1 MIKIIIAISVVAVLF
16 LITTFIF
23 GKMYFKQKR
32 KTTTE
37 NKKANFAAEQTKK
50 LKERIVEN
58 ESFQKSNNTD
68 SFNASIDIL
77 HDIATR

>member
-1 MIKIIIAISVVAVLF
+1 MIKIIIVISLIAVLF

-37 NKKANFAAEQTKK
+37 NKKAIFAAEQTKN

-77 HDIATR
+77 HDIANR

>member
-1 MIKIIIAISVVAVLF
+1 MIKIIIIISLIALFF

-23 GKMYFKQKR
+23 GKMFFKQKN

-37 NKKANFAAEQTKK
+37 NKKANFAVEQTKN
-50 LKERIVEN
+50 LKERIIEN

-77 HDIATR
+77 HDIANR

>member
-1 MIKIIIAISVVAVLF
+1 MTKIIIIISLVALFF

-23 GKMYFKQKR
+23 GKMFFKQKN

-37 NKKANFAAEQTKK
+37 SKKANFAAEQTKN
-50 LKERIVEN
+50 LKERIIEN
-58 ESFQKSNNTD
+58 ESFQKNNNTD

-77 HDIATR
+77 HDISTR

>member
-77 HDIATR
+77 HDIANR

>member
-58 ESFQKSNNTD
+58 ESFQKNNNTD

-77 HDIATR
+77 HDIANR

>member
-1 MIKIIIAISVVAVLF
+1 MIKIIIIISLVALFF

-23 GKMYFKQKR
+23 GKMFFKQKN
-32 KTTTE
+32 KTKQE
-37 NKKANFAAEQTKK
+37 NQKTISAAKQTKN

-77 HDIATR
+77 HDIANR

>member
-1 MIKIIIAISVVAVLF
+1 MTKIIIIISLVAVLF

-23 GKMYFKQKR
+23 GKLYFKQKN

-37 NKKANFAAEQTKK
+37 NKKAIFAAEQTKN

-77 HDIATR
+77 HDIANR

>member
-1 MIKIIIAISVVAVLF
+1 MTKIIIIISLVALFF

-23 GKMYFKQKR
+23 GKMFFKQKN

-37 NKKANFAAEQTKK
+37 SKKANFAAEQTKN

>member
-1 MIKIIIAISVVAVLF
+1 MMKIIIIFFIIALLF
-16 LITTFIF
+16 LGTTIIF
-23 GKMYFKQKR
+23 GKMYFKQKK

-37 NKKANFAAEQTKK
+37 NKKASFAAEQTKN
-50 LKERIVEN
+50 LKERIIEN